1 MARHSCIPEADRAA
15 NCSLRSL
22 GQRGEDIFNAKKV
35 IDLTRIKY
43 MKELH
48 LHLKCANAQSNKD
61 HTVLV
66 PTRPWPA
73 RAPRAGGGPVLA
85 LRARR
90 EIF

>member
-1 MARHSCIPEADRAA
+1 
-15 NCSLRSL
+15 
-22 GQRGEDIFNAKKV
+22 
-35 IDLTRIKY
+35 
-43 MKELH
+43 MKELHH